1 MADALSRLGTN
12 RSWIVNGHDKLD
24 EISMT
29 GHSTVADVI
38 GNTTAIYDV
47 TAQDVGIDGF
57 ADDLPSGCTARESAE
72 IIRLILGNRMKER
85 DAEKLVLL
93 NAAAAIYVAGNDESL
108 RSGYSAALESVRSG
122 AAQRKLIQLSELA
135 AV

>member
-1 MADALSRLGTN
+1 
-12 RSWIVNGHDKLD
+12 
-24 EISMT
+24 
-29 GHSTVADVI
+29 
-38 GNTTAIYDV
+38 
-47 TAQDVGIDGF
+47 
-57 ADDLPSGCTARESAE
+57 
-72 IIRLILGNRMKER
+72 MKER